1 MKKIIGIMAFFLVS
15 AINHSATNAYAS
27 ISFNGILVSWLANF
41 NPLTMGSVSLLF
53 SFIENGM
60 SKVTS
65 AGGLGSNDLV
75 NLVFGLIFFSILV
88 AEFFVR
94 YKVDYKEL
102 EKSFKERREKYKKEK
117 QTTEGSKE

>member
-1 MKKIIGIMAFFLVS
+1 
-15 AINHSATNAYAS
+15 
-27 ISFNGILVSWLANF
+27 
-41 NPLTMGSVSLLF
+41 MGSVSLLF
-53 SFIENGM
+53 SFLDNGM

-88 AEFFVR
+88 AEFFVK

-102 EKSFKERREKYKKEK
+102 EASYKRRRKKYKKDKKAEDGGI
-117 QTTEGSKE
+117 E